1 MLRRIFPPREE
12 MARMYPAP
20 ADSLRIFFFYPIRFI
35 DLIHRFGHL
44 GVKLI
49 RGDEQTTLRAK
60 RQNEVNA
67 LREWMITRK
76 H

>member
-1 MLRRIFPPREE
+1 

-20 ADSLRIFFFYPIRFI
+20 AGSLRIFLYYPVRFF
-35 DLIHRFGHL
+35 DLMRRFGRL